1 VHRADSLLR
10 TGDGRT
16 MDATELKRLLA
27 KARVSKRSRYPSR
40 LREAV
45 IAYAGKRRAQKA
57 SREVVAAELGM
68 SAATL
73 SYWCAPARS
82 RGTLEPVTIVARQE
96 PTSEVVVEC
105 GPLRVRGLDVGSV
118 AELLRRLA

>member
-1 VHRADSLLR
+1 MEA
-10 TGDGRT
+10 
-16 MDATELKRLLA
+16 AELKRMLA
-27 KARVSKRSRYPSR
+27 RARSDRRGRYPAK

-45 IAYAGKRRAQKA
+45 VAYAARRRSQKA

-68 SAATL
+68 SVATL

-82 RGTLEPVTIVARQE
+82 RGALEPVTIVARPE
-96 PTSEVVVEC
+96 PMPDVVVEC
-105 GPLRVRGLDVGSV
+105 GPLRVRGLDVASV

>member
-10 TGDGRT
+10 TGDVRD

-27 KARVSKRSRYPSR
+27 KGRTSRRGRYP
-40 LREAV
+40 LKVREV
-45 IAYAGKRRAQKA
+45 VVAYAAKRRAQKA

-82 RGTLEPVTIVARQE
+82 RGALEPVIIVARHE
-96 PTSEVVVEC
+96 SAREVVVEC
-105 GPLRVRGLDVGSV
+105 GPLRVRGLDVGAV